1 VVVGS
6 GKAQAAREAEGGA
19 VRRVSI
25 SRLIRLGADLLLNS
39 VADLPE
45 IVLRRGDPK
54 SLQAVRPSGSQQP
67 NSLLLHLSPEDVYL
81 DLDVTTKRQLFHVIG
96 QHMFRQHGL
105 SAQDVVLNLSQRE
118 QAGSTGVGDG
128 VALPHARVDGLT
140 RIYAFYAHLRSPM
153 PFDSPDGKPVSD
165 VVALLVPK
173 PATQEHLTV
182 LADAVQ
188 LLSSRRLRKRLH
200 ACGSA
205 REAMETF
212 RGGTIR
218 QPHDEIEPGVRS

>member
-1 VVVGS
+1 VV
-6 GKAQAAREAEGGA
+6 
-19 VRRVSI
+19 RVSI
-25 SRLIRLGADLLLNS
+25 PRLLQLGADFLVNS

-45 IVLRRGDPK
+45 IVSRRGHSR
-54 SLQAVRPSGSQQP
+54 SLKGVHLSAGQRP
-67 NSLLLHLSPEDVYL
+67 NSLSLHLSPEDIYL
-81 DLDVTTKRQLFHVIG
+81 DLDVATKRQLFHVIG

-118 QAGSTGVGDG
+118 QAASTGVGDG

-140 RIYAFYAHLRSPM
+140 RIYAFYAYLRNPI

-173 PATQEHLTV
+173 PAAQEHLTV

-200 ACGSA
+200 ASRSA
-205 REAMETF
+205 SDAMAVFRE
-212 RGGTIR
+212 GTEAPI
-218 QPHDEIEPGVRS
+218 DK

>member
-1 VVVGS
+1 MV
-6 GKAQAAREAEGGA
+6 
-19 VRRVSI
+19 RVSI
-25 SRLIRLGADLLLNS
+25 SRLLRLGADLVINS

-45 IVLRRGDPK
+45 IVLRRRDAK
-54 SLQAVRPSGSQQP
+54 SLEGVRLSVGQQP
-67 NSLLLHLSPEDVYL
+67 NSLSLHLSPEDVYL
-81 DLDVTTKRQLFHVIG
+81 DLDVATKRQLFHVIG

-105 SAQDVVLNLSQRE
+105 SAQEVVLNLSQRE

-140 RIYAFYAHLRSPM
+140 RIYAFYAYLRTPI

-182 LADAVQ
+182 LADAMQ

-200 ACGSA
+200 ASRSA
-205 REAMETF
+205 RDAMAVF
-212 RGGTIR
+212 REGT
-218 QPHDEIEPGVRS
+218 VRRSLV